1 MQGKEGVPEDEDL
14 GDLGRRRG
22 GVGGEE
28 FASSVAMNG
37 RPGRGEDVIAV
48 YGQAR
53 DRRWRRRSYRIVRQV
68 IDIPVSVCNLA
79 A

>member
-1 MQGKEGVPEDEDL
+1 MEGEESIAEDEDL

-53 DRRWRRRSYRIVRQV
+53 DRRWRRRSYEIVREV
-68 IDIPVSVCNLA
+68 IEIPVSVCNLA

>member
-1 MQGKEGVPEDEDL
+1 VEGEESVAEDEDL

-37 RPGRGEDVIAV
+37 RPGRGEDVVAV

-53 DRRWRRRSYRIVRQV
+53 DRRWRRRSYMMFRQV
-68 IDIPVSVCNLA
+68 IDILVSV
-79 A
+79 